1 MDIEQLLEA
10 KSKFEFANKT
20 FCWMGGN
27 PPRELN
33 YLLGSIGCIKNITK
47 KNERVNYFVWSHLTN
62 SLYNSDECYL
72 ERQSNMH
79 VNKKY
84 REYVIHPRGSTNHLS
99 LDDLEYEV
107 DRVKSYIV
115 KIFNSQYRP
124 SLNEKTAF
132 EICQKIPF
140 LVNYFSVKLRKKCIK
155 KYNPLIIYLDKTFVN
170 QRLKK
175 DVIYKNGIYFHFLD
189 YDEKKILDLIEAAIF
204 SKKNNLPNLVEN
216 LKKIQILN
224 LDFSLM
230 HDKKIFES
238 IWLRY
243 KSLLNEKDP
252 LILAAHKKGIL
263 DLVP

>member
-20 FCWMGGN
+20 FCWMGQN

-33 YLLGSIGCIKNITK
+33 YLLGSVGYIKNITK
-47 KNERVNYFVWSHLTN
+47 KQKGANYFVRAHLTN
-62 SLYNSDECYL
+62 DTDNSNECYL
-72 ERQSNMH
+72 ERKINMH

-84 REYVIHPRGSTNHLS
+84 RDYEIFGSNLIS
-99 LDDLEYEV
+99 YLYIGDLEYEV
-107 DRVKSYIV
+107 DRIKSYIL
-115 KIFNSQYRP
+115 KIFNSQYSP

-140 LVNYFSVKLRKKCIK
+140 LVNHFSVKFRKKCLK
-155 KYNPLIIYLDKTFVN
+155 KYNPLLIYLDKTFIN

-175 DVIYKNGIYFHFLD
+175 DVIYKNGMYFNFLD
-189 YDEKKILDLIEAAIF
+189 YDEKKILELIEAAIF

-230 HDKKIFES
+230 NDKKIFDS

-243 KSLLNEKDP
+243 KRLLSEKDP
-252 LILAAHKKGIL
+252 LILAAHKKKIL

>member
-1 MDIEQLLEA
+1 MDIDQLLEA
-10 KSKFEFANKT
+10 KSKFKFANKT

-47 KNERVNYFVWSHLTN
+47 KDKRVNYFVWSHLTN
-62 SLYNSDECYL
+62 SLYNSNECYL
-72 ERQSNMH
+72 EGQINMH

-84 REYVIHPRGSTNHLS
+84 RAYAIYGSNLTSHLS
-99 LDDLEYEV
+99 IADLEYEV
-107 DRVKSYIV
+107 DRIKSYIV

-124 SLNEKTAF
+124 SLDERTAF

-140 LVNYFSVKLRKKCIK
+140 LVNHFSVKLRKKCLK
-155 KYNPLIIYLDKTFVN
+155 KYNPLLMYLDKTFVN

-175 DVIYKNGIYFHFLD
+175 DIIYKNGIYFNFLD
-189 YDEKKILDLIEAAIF
+189 NEEKRILDLIEAAIF
-204 SKKNNLPNLVEN
+204 SKKNNSPSLVEN
-216 LKKIQILN
+216 LNKIQILN

-230 HDKKIFES
+230 HDKNIIDS
-238 IWLRY
+238 IWLKY

-252 LILAAHKKGIL
+252 LILAAYKKKIL